1 MIKNKVLENLT
12 PDREMQVLRSRYV
25 QAIMQEENLN
35 ASQALEALNR
45 ELVPAGRG
53 DTPSQSSGHRA
64 LQPKR
69 WQSLAGRVR

>member
-1 MIKNKVLENLT
+1 MKSKCLENLT
-12 PDREMQVLRSRYV
+12 LDREMQVLRSRYV

-64 LQPKR
+64 LQQKR
-69 WQSLAGRVR
+69 WQSLAREVK